1 MRYIVPENR
10 LQLQTN
16 FGCLDDAIED
26 NNLVRV
32 IDFFI
37 DELDIKALGFT
48 KSEPE
53 LKGRK
58 PYNPKDLLKLYIYG
72 YLNQI
77 SSSRKLERETKRNLE
92 VKWLLGNLSPDFK
105 TIADFRKDNRKQ
117 MKNVFKEFSYI
128 CRSAKL
134 IDFALTA
141 IDGSFFSAVN
151 HNNKNYS
158 KNKIKKLMN
167 KLDADIDQYLDAI
180 KRTDQQEFSKQ
191 FDLKE
196 QLKRL
201 QQKKQEYQVIQDHM
215 NETGETQISMTDP
228 DSKMMVKAKSKTD
241 VSYNVQT
248 VVDSK
253 YHLIIEYDVTNDCN
267 DMKQL
272 SRMSEKV
279 KKTYD
284 LDSLKVT
291 ADKGYS
297 SGEEL
302 AKCKVMNVETFTP
315 FQDQR
320 KGKKTG
326 AFTSEQF
333 HYDSAC
339 DCYICPTGKKLPKL
353 SRDRYHKQTF
363 YGSSDV
369 CKGCRHISE
378 CVSSKLNFRKLYRS
392 DFADIVEEQKERNR
406 LNQDKLE
413 ARKMIVEHPF
423 GTIKHHMKFTGFL
436 TKRLQSVNGEFGL
449 VALSYNIRRVYNI
462 LGFDKLI
469 AAIQRYYCVLKSKK
483 TLELIFFNIF
493 QSIIRFSG
501 LLKAKI
507 NVISSYNLR
516 FCK

>member
-1 MRYIVPENR
+1 MRYIVPDNR

-16 FGCLDDAIED
+16 FGCLDDVIEA
-26 NNLVRV
+26 NNIVRV

-37 DELDIKALGFT
+37 DELDIKSLGFS
-48 KSEPE
+48 KSETQ

-105 TIADFRKDNRKQ
+105 TIADFRKDNREH

-134 IDFALTA
+134 IDFTLTA

-158 KNKIKKLMN
+158 KNKIKKLMK
-167 KLDADIDQYLDAI
+167 KLDSDIEQYLDAI
-180 KRTDQQEFSKQ
+180 NRIDQQDFSRQ
-191 FDLKE
+191 FDLQE
-196 QLKRL
+196 QIERL
-201 QQKKQEYQVIQDHM
+201 QQKKQEYQAIQDRLH
-215 NETGETQISMTDP
+215 ETGETQISMTDP
-228 DSKMMVKAKSKTD
+228 DSKMMVKSKSKTD
-241 VSYNVQT
+241 VSYNVQS

-253 YHLIIEYDVTNDCN
+253 HHLIVEYDVTNDCN

-279 KKTYD
+279 KETYN
-284 LDSLKVT
+284 LDSLAVT

-302 AKCKVMNVETFTP
+302 SKCKAMNVETFTP

-320 KGKKTG
+320 KGDKTG
-326 AFTSEQF
+326 NFASHKFLYNQ
-333 HYDSAC
+333 DK
-339 DCYICPTGKKLPKL
+339 DCYTCPAGRTLPKL
-353 SRDRYHKQTF
+353 SIDRYHNQTF
-363 YGSSDV
+363 YGSPDV
-369 CKGCRHISE
+369 CKGCGYLSE
-378 CVSSKLNFRKLYRS
+378 CTSTKLNFRKIYRS
-392 DFADIVEEQKERNR
+392 IYTDIVEEQKEKNR
-406 LNQDKLE
+406 HNKDKLE
-413 ARKMIVEHPF
+413 ARKMMVEHPF

-436 TKRLQSVNGEFGL
+436 TRRLPSVNGEFGL
-449 VALSYNIRRVYNI
+449 IALSYNIKRAFNI
-462 LGFDKLI
+462 LGFDNLI
-469 AAIQRYYCVLKSKK
+469 AAIQRYYCVLKSK
-483 TLELIFFNIF
+483 ESPERVFFYIF
-493 QSIIRFSG
+493 QSNIRFSA
-501 LLKAKI
+501 LREVKI
-507 NVISSYNLR
+507 DVILSYSLI
-516 FCK
+516 FM